1 MEVIQLFSAHVL
13 NRCQRAK
20 YKGPQ
25 NLNNL
30 KTLDFNHTESL
41 GAAGLSYL
49 PKGFLN

>member
-1 MEVIQLFSAHVL
+1 MEVIQLFSAHIL

-20 YKGPQ
+20 RKGPQ

-30 KTLDFNHTESL
+30 KTLDFNYTESL
-41 GAAGLSYL
+41 GATGLSYL